1 MALVRIA
8 ARVPVEADSVS
19 LEVLLALMVARPENA
34 EARALER
41 VVQVRLDRNV
51 CVRREREREKRV
63 EKKGVAGDVRGKV
76 GGGDGRGRGRG
87 IGHHRLDGLGS
98 FQQSCALPTIRA
110 IPALRSHV
118 FVRRLRQER
127 EQK

>member
-51 CVRREREREKRV
+51 CVRRERERE
-63 EKKGVAGDVRGKV
+63 E
-76 GGGDGRGRGRG
+76 
-87 IGHHRLDGLGS
+87 S
-98 FQQSCALPTIRA
+98 
-110 IPALRSHV
+110 
-118 FVRRLRQER
+118 
-127 EQK
+127 